1 MRYVGAFGLAAWFI
15 REKSVMWNKD
25 ARSRCVRALLAGG
38 VVFIVAAAIRYGLL
52 ENGVLP
58 RDCGVFPAEAPF
70 GACGFKWALVQ
81 SFLHQRIGW
90 VSLLCGASAFFLDR
104 RKLAWVGW
112 FAGIAGLVLYSYDPA
127 AVGALLSL
135 LVLVRPAGRR
145 GTSTGSASARPVS
158 SQPMA

>member
-1 MRYVGAFGLAAWFI
+1 M
-15 REKSVMWNKD
+15 MWNEGVK
-25 ARSRCVRALLAGG
+25 SRCIRALLAGG

-58 RDCGVFPAEAPF
+58 RDCGVFPVEAPF

-81 SFLHQRIGW
+81 SFLHERIGW
-90 VSLLCGASAFFLDR
+90 ISLFCGASAFSLDR
-104 RKLAWVGW
+104 RKLAWAGW
-112 FAGIAGLVLYSYDPA
+112 LAGIVGLVLYSYDPA

-135 LVLVRPAGRR
+135 LVLVRPGA
-145 GTSTGSASARPVS
+145 SAGSASARPVS